1 MEITIK
7 TDDAIMGN
15 LLKELE
21 SMTDEDPEMNHKRGD
36 EILIEALM
44 NCGAAELVEAY
55 RKVKKY

>member
-1 MEITIK
+1 MFKDLI
-7 TDDAIMGN
+7 
-15 LLKELE
+15 KELE

-44 NCGAAELVEAY
+44 NCGAVELVEAY